1 VAYGL
6 VLAAVSALL
15 QTTAQLFLL
24 PHHLL
29 LSSIQNRCLCCCR
42 FCCCCRVPAGQLLH
56 VWLADAD
63 WRKRHAA
70 LICLAQIAEGCEK
83 LMGEQV
89 EGLVGMCLTGLRDT
103 HPKVR
108 QSLINVLCCATSCCW
123 PSPKR

>member
-1 VAYGL
+1 L
-6 VLAAVSALL
+6 IFCPAAA
-15 QTTAQLFLL
+15 A
-24 PHHLL
+24 
-29 LSSIQNRCLCCCR
+29 
-42 FCCCCRVPAGQLLH
+42 AGQLLP

-89 EGLVGMCLTGLRDT
+89 EGLVGMCLTGLRDA

-108 QSLINVLCCATSCCW
+108 RVLVVLLTGYMTLGVLHRC
-123 PSPKR
+123 